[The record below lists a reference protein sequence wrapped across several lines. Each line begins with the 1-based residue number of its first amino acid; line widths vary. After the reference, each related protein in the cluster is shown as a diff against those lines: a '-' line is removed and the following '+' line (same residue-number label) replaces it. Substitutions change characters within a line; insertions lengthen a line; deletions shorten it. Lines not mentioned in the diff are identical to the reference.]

1 LKENK
6 SALKRFCKAN
16 ASLLASFTASSAHQK
31 PVSVNNTTSSV
42 SPPKEENKKDE
53 SKKKRSMPVFL
64 RRPSRNSDINTSDV
78 EEDLTFQNSFNG
90 SLNKIGSDVKDILN
104 LGSSEQHSFTQS
116 PIMPTTLPA
125 NKTSAPV
132 IVPPISTKSILFV
145 SKTDEKQK
153 SDVTD
158 EDLSTA
164 WLKLFPD
171 GQVRPTY

>member
-1 LKENK
+1 
-6 SALKRFCKAN
+6 
-16 ASLLASFTASSAHQK
+16 
-31 PVSVNNTTSSV
+31 
-42 SPPKEENKKDE
+42 
-53 SKKKRSMPVFL
+53 M
-64 RRPSRNSDINTSDV
+64 
-78 EEDLTFQNSFNG
+78 TFQHSFNA
-90 SLNKIGSDVKDILN
+90 SLNKIGSDVKEILN

-125 NKTSAPV
+125 NKTTAPV

-153 SDVTD
+153 SSDVTD
-158 EDLSTA
+158 DDLSAA